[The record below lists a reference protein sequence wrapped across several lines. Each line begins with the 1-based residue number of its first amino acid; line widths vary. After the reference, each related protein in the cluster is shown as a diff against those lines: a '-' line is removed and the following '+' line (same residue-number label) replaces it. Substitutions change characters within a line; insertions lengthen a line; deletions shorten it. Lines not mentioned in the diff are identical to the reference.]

1 MNESQLLNLNIA
13 KQALCNTIKYQTV
26 IGPTGITGSTGAI
39 GATGATGRTGATGA
53 PGVTGYTGIGQTGP
67 PGTAG
72 TPGGPTGPTGETGPP
87 GIAGTPGGP
96 TGPTGPASSVKSGII
111 KVPSA
116 TANFNFSAAVSTLPP
131 SFGTFNPGATDG
143 LTFTITLNGSYNLN
157 NLPFYTV
164 TAYVYSST
172 AGYINCQ
179 RQFGVQTGVAA
190 AYITMDPGVTTIT
203 FNYITKNNF
212 PYTINDSNGYALY
225 IYLNIIN

>member
-13 KQALCNTIKYQTV
+13 KQALCNTVKYQT
-26 IGPTGITGSTGAI
+26 ILGPAGLTGAI
-39 GATGATGRTGATGA
+39 GATGATGATGRTGATGA

-67 PGTAG
+67 PGSAG
-72 TPGGPTGPTGETGPP
+72 TPGGPTGATGETGPP

-96 TGPTGPASSVKSGII
+96 TGPTGPSSSFKSGII

-116 TANFNFSAAVSTLPP
+116 TANFNFSAAVSTIPI

-143 LTFTITLNGSYNLN
+143 LTFTITLNGSYNST

-164 TAYVYSST
+164 TAYVYSGT

-190 AYITMDPGVTTIT
+190 AYITMDSGVTTIT

-212 PYTINDSNGYALY
+212 PYTVNDSNGYALY

>member
-1 MNESQLLNLNIA
+1 MPFIIYIQQMNESQLLNLNVA
-13 KQALCNTIKYQTV
+13 KQALYNTVKYQTV
-26 IGPTGITGSTGAI
+26 IGAQGASGPV
-39 GATGATGRTGATGA
+39 GATGATGPSGI
-53 PGVTGYTGIGQTGP
+53 TGYTGFGVTGP

-72 TPGGPTGPTGETGPP
+72 TPGGPTGPTGITGPP
-87 GIAGTPGGP
+87 GTAGTPGGP

-116 TANFNFSAAVSTLPP
+116 TANFNFSAAVSTLPA

-143 LTFTITLNGSYNLN
+143 LTFTITLNGSYSPT

-164 TAYVYSST
+164 TAYVYSGT

-190 AYITMDPGVTTIT
+190 AYITMNSGVTTIT

-212 PYTINDSNGYALY
+212 PYTVNDPNGYALY

>member
-13 KQALCNTIKYQTV
+13 KQALYNTVKYKTI
-26 IGPTGITGSTGAI
+26 IGDQGVTGASGAF
-39 GATGATGRTGATGA
+39 GATGYTGASGFTGYTGI
-53 PGVTGYTGIGQTGP
+53 GVTGYTGV

-72 TPGGPTGPTGETGPP
+72 TPGGPTGPIGATGYTGIP
-87 GIAGTPGGP
+87 GTPGGP
-96 TGPTGPASSVKSGII
+96 TGPTGPASSLKSGVI
-111 KVPSA
+111 KVPSSSI
-116 TANFNFSAAVSTLPP
+116 NFNFSTAVSTLPA
-131 SFGTFNPGATDG
+131 SFGTFNPGASDG
-143 LTFTITLNGSYNLN
+143 LTFTITLNGSYSST

-190 AYITMDPGVTTIT
+190 AYITMDPAVTTIT

-212 PYTINDSNGYALY
+212 PYTINDANGYALY
-225 IYLNIIN
+225 IYFNIIN

>member
-1 MNESQLLNLNIA
+1 MNESQLLNLNVA
-13 KQALCNTIKYQTV
+13 KQALYNTVKYQTV
-26 IGPTGITGSTGAI
+26 IGAQGASGPI
-39 GATGATGRTGATGA
+39 GATGATGPQGI
-53 PGVTGYTGIGQTGP
+53 TGYTGFGVTGP
-67 PGTAG
+67 PGT
-72 TPGGPTGPTGETGPP
+72 
-87 GIAGTPGGP
+87 AGTPGGP

-116 TANFNFSAAVSTLPP
+116 TANFNFSAAVSTLPA

-143 LTFTITLNGSYNLN
+143 LTFTITLNGSYTPT

-164 TAYVYSST
+164 TAYVYSGT

-190 AYITMDPGVTTIT
+190 AYITMDSGVTTIT

-212 PYTINDSNGYALY
+212 PYTVNDPNGYALY